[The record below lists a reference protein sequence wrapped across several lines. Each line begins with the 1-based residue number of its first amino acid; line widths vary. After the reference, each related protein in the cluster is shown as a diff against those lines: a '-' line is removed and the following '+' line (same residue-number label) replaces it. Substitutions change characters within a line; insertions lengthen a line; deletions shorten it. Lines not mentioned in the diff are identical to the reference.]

1 MNYLWSLFKAPVLW
15 NIIFILTLLV
25 YTVGLP
31 VTIMEPDAAVYAEIS
46 MEMHDSGNFL
56 QITHKGKDWLDKPH
70 FPFWITAFSYKFF
83 GVGNIAYKLPAI
95 LFTLLAAL
103 YTFLFTV
110 RFYTKKHAY
119 VAVLIL
125 ITAQHVIISNQDV
138 RAEPFMMGL
147 TIMSL
152 YHFAVYLQN
161 KKFLHLVYG
170 SAALACLVMTKGP
183 FTIIPAAAGI
193 GGSLLYNLKWKEI
206 FHWQWIVAGLL
217 TFLFLFPSL
226 YAYYLQFDRHPEKLV
241 FGKTNVSGIEFFLW
255 TSQWGRFTNTGPI
268 KGSGDPFFFFHT
280 LLWAFL
286 PWAFLAYYALYT
298 KTKKLIR
305 KTNSE
310 ENYTYFGFIVLFL
323 IFSASAFQ
331 LSFYLN
337 PLFPFLAILTTAAVF
352 NMQKNRRVLKIFSAI
367 HFVVSIL
374 LVIALCI
381 LHYFF
386 SGNFLHIDTII
397 VLVSCIALAFYL
409 FIKKTIFMK
418 KILFATALII
428 LSVDYYINRDFYPA
442 LLKYQSESEVAYYM
456 NKNNIHGDQLVFL
469 QNIASIT
476 DVLLHR
482 INPSFTYEEV
492 KPHQLSGKYVF
503 TAGEG
508 LKIIESLG
516 LKHELITTFD
526 EFSVTRITG
535 KFINRASRN
544 KTLKKNLLV
553 KVSSAN

>member
-1 MNYLWSLFKAPVLW
+1 
-15 NIIFILTLLV
+15 
-25 YTVGLP
+25 
-31 VTIMEPDAAVYAEIS
+31 
-46 MEMHDSGNFL
+46 
-56 QITHKGKDWLDKPH
+56 
-70 FPFWITAFSYKFF
+70 
-83 GVGNIAYKLPAI
+83 
-95 LFTLLAAL
+95 
-103 YTFLFTV
+103 
-110 RFYTKKHAY
+110 Y
-119 VAVLIL
+119 VAVLML

-161 KKFLHLVYG
+161 KKFLHLICG

-206 FHWQWIVAGLL
+206 FHWQWIATGLM
-217 TFLFLFPSL
+217 TFLFLLPSL

-241 FGKTNVSGIEFFLW
+241 FGKNNVSGIEFFLW

-286 PWAFLAYYALYT
+286 PWAFVAYYALYQ
-298 KTKKLIR
+298 KTRKLIQ

-352 NMQKNRRVLKIFSAI
+352 NMQKNKKVLKIFSTI

-374 LVIALCI
+374 LIVALCV

-386 SGNFLHIDTII
+386 SGDFLNIDTIM
-397 VLVSCIALAFYL
+397 VLVSGIALAFYL
-409 FIKKTIFMK
+409 FIKKAIFMK

-428 LSVDYYINRDFYPA
+428 LSVNYYLNRDFYPA
-442 LLKYQSESEVAYYM
+442 LLKYQSESEVAYYVK
-456 NKNNIHGDQLVFL
+456 KNNIPTDQLVFL
-469 QNIASIT
+469 ENTASIS

-482 INPSFTYEEV
+482 INPVFTYQDAT
-492 KPHQLSGKYVF
+492 PDQLSGKYVF
-503 TAGEG
+503 TAVEG
-508 LKIIESLG
+508 LKAIESLG
-516 LKHELITTFD
+516 LKHELISTFN
-526 EFSVTRITG
+526 EFSVTRLTG
-535 KFINRASRN
+535 KFLNRASRN
-544 KTLKKNLLV
+544 KTLKKNLLL
-553 KVSSAN
+553 KVSPAN